1 MFFWWAPGLV
11 FKLCGEQKQDQA
23 RLSPTGSQ
31 QWREIADIY
40 CGWEKIPVWAGKF
53 GKFTLDIFQSE
64 DGISLGWSSGR
75 CVWMLRSINQAEY
88 FVFERTCGINDTVV
102 PGPPLP
108 VCAAGASAGSQP
120 QSPLIQEKVNQPFL
134 FQGNL
139 HGSISDSMFRRL
151 LHCIGWCLH
160 WLSGTTSEPLVK
172 SVFVHLDIWEEN
184 QYRFCSDLA
193 G

>member
-40 CGWEKIPVWAGKF
+40 CGWEKIPVWADKF

-102 PGPPLP
+102 PGPP
-108 VCAAGASAGSQP
+108 SQSVP
-120 QSPLIQEKVNQPFL
+120 QGQGPAPGLSHSPHSPKKRSTSPFNSKGTCTGPFL
-134 FQGNL
+134 TPCSEGFCTVSGGVYI
-139 HGSISDSMFRRL
+139 GSRGRL
-151 LHCIGWCLH
+151 LNPW
-160 WLSGTTSEPLVK
+160 
-172 SVFVHLDIWEEN
+172 
-184 QYRFCSDLA
+184 
-193 G
+193 